1 MDPGYEPCRLQ
12 KEQYFSLEQIIYY
25 KKPLKT
31 LNQKKKKKNLQTITL
46 HPRPPTFNVLVTP
59 YRNQYIG
66 TVLSM
71 SSIVKD
77 KE

>member
-1 MDPGYEPCRLQ
+1 MDPGYEPCSLQ

-25 KKPLKT
+25 EKNPKNSKP
-31 LNQKKKKKNLQTITL
+31 KKNLQTITL